1 MDFPDDITVGDLI
14 NMLKKYDEGLL
25 ITFVDDDEYGYALKG
40 IEEDECYGELTLKL
54 I

>member
-25 ITFVDDDEYGYALKG
+25 ITFVDNNEYGYALKD
-40 IEEDECYGELTLKL
+40 IEEDEDYGELTLKL
-54 I
+54 L